1 MSNDQISFD
10 KFIEDWEASGPSVR
24 VDIIPKKSFYR
35 PDDGHQMLSQLDRYM
50 SSEDPALGADEVITA
65 PRTIWDV
72 LERNGIDRR
81 VVEHISIEFNN
92 VTNVIETAVVVL
104 IGGDEVVYADV
115 QLVE

>member
-10 KFIEDWEASGPSVR
+10 KFIEDWEASGPSVK

-35 PDDGHQMLSQLDRYM
+35 PDDGHQMLNELDRYM
-50 SSEDPALGADEVITA
+50 PPEDQALGAAGEIS
-65 PRTIWDV
+65 PPHTIWDV

-81 VVEHISIEFNN
+81 VVEHISLEFNN
-92 VTNVIETAVVVL
+92 ITNVIETAVVVL